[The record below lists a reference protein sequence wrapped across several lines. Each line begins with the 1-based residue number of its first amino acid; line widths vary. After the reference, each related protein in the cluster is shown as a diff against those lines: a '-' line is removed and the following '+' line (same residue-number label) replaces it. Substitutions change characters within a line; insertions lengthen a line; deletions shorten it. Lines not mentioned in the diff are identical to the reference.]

1 MPIVRIVEVSLYQVI
16 DMIAVRHSLMAA
28 LGSMHVPF
36 RMSGAF
42 MPHRAVFRINR
53 RDFYGMLI
61 IVTIV
66 RAVQMA
72 LVQIANVIVMNYARV
87 AAFRPVWMS
96 MIFMLW
102 QVTISHCHSL
112 ISE

>member
-28 LGSMHVPF
+28 LGSMQMSL
-36 RMSGAF
+36 RMPGAF
-42 MPHRAVFRINR
+42 MSRRAVFRINR
-53 RDFYGMLI
+53 RDRYGMLI
-61 IVTIV
+61 IVIIV

-72 LVQIANVIVMNYARV
+72 LVQIADVIVMNYSRV
-87 AAFRPVWMS
+87 AAFRSVWMS

-112 ISE
+112 VSE